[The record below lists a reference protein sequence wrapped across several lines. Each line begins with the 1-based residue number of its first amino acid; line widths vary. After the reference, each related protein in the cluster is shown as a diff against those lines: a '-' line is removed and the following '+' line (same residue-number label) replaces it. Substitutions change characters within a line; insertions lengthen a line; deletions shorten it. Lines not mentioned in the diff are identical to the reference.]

1 MRAGKKKIWIRT
13 SAWLLAV
20 VLVAA
25 AWSAAPTMMTEAAG
39 ELELTREK
47 IKMYPGQKKTLELTE
62 ASEAEERELIW
73 NSSNPAVAEVDER
86 GTVTAIGLGKA
97 EITAQTTGGES
108 ATCLIKV
115 GKAAKEIKLDSAG
128 SVMLQVGETSQIK
141 AKVTPAKAYNKK
153 LAYKVSE
160 DIIQVDENG
169 MITALEEGQAIVTIV
184 SKAKNEEGKKVK
196 KKIRV
201 FVSAAEES
209 DAEGSSE
216 NTENS
221 NTGGSGTGGGVTGGT
236 TGGGTGSTQPEVSE
250 PITSTQVSGNHT
262 TYVLNKAHQEEVTA
276 TITVNGQSWTQSGT
290 TSQILNNL
298 ENTWL
303 TKENSA
309 GTIKVSRPVGE
320 DWWTVTDPTT
330 GTVLFRVK
338 AQSGSGELIVEQVEG
353 QVDVVIH

>member
-1 MRAGKKKIWIRT
+1 MRAGRKKIWIRT

-25 AWSAAPTMMTEAAG
+25 MWSAAPTMMTEAAG

-47 IKMYPGQKKTLELTE
+47 IKMYTGQEKALKLTE
-62 ASEAEERELIW
+62 ASETEERELIW

-97 EITAQTTGGES
+97 EITVQTAEGES
-108 ATCLIKV
+108 TTCLIKV

-141 AKVTPAKAYNKK
+141 AKVTPAKVYNKK

-221 NTGGSGTGGGVTGGT
+221 NTGGSGTGGG
-236 TGGGTGSTQPEVSE
+236 GTGSTQPEVSE
-250 PITSTQVSGNHT
+250 PITSTQVSRNQT

-320 DWWTVTDPTT
+320 DWWTVTDPAT

-353 QVDVVIH
+353 HVDVVIH